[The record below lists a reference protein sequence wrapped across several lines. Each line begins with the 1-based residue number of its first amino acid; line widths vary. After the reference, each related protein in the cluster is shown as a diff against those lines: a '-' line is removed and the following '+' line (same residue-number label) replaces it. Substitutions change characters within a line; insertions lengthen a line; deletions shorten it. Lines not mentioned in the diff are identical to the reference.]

1 MKNDTLFVMK
11 MERSM
16 INECA
21 DLYMDTFSKEPWFDT
36 YESKNQVVSFFENH
50 LNNNYFCG
58 YVGIMD
64 SKIAALSIG
73 MKKPWIKGFE
83 YYIDEFCVS
92 YDKQG
97 MGIGSRFIKEIE
109 KIICDDGMNAII
121 LNTERE
127 FSSYDFYKKNGF
139 EEINGLAVLAK

>member
-1 MKNDTLFVMK
+1 MKNYNLSLMK
-11 MERSM
+11 RERSM

-36 YESKNQVVSFFENH
+36 YESRN
-50 LNNNYFCG
+50 
-58 YVGIMD
+58 
-64 SKIAALSIG
+64 
-73 MKKPWIKGFE
+73 
-83 YYIDEFCVS
+83 
-92 YDKQG
+92 
-97 MGIGSRFIKEIE
+97 
-109 KIICDDGMNAII
+109 

>member
-1 MKNDTLFVMK
+1 
-11 MERSM
+11 M

-36 YESKNQVVSFFENH
+36 YESRN
-50 LNNNYFCG
+50 
-58 YVGIMD
+58 
-64 SKIAALSIG
+64 
-73 MKKPWIKGFE
+73 
-83 YYIDEFCVS
+83 
-92 YDKQG
+92 
-97 MGIGSRFIKEIE
+97 
-109 KIICDDGMNAII
+109 